1 MSEPQILSR
10 GPVGATRSPIGA
22 TLRRLALPV
31 LGTAVVLAGIALT
44 SSSWTAWL
52 GDASVQTTDDAVIQ
66 ADISHL
72 AARIAGNVLRM
83 GVTDYQRVHAGDLL
97 VEIDPADF
105 QAQVAQAEATLA
117 GAVAALANLENQKAL
132 QEAAIATAVA
142 QRDAALA
149 QQVVTQKERDRQVAL
164 LTGGVAG
171 TRQLVEQATAAFGK
185 AMADLHAAEAV
196 IVAQRR
202 QLDVLNGQ
210 GAQLLAAKQAA
221 EAALQTAQLQLSYTR
236 IVAPYDGMVGARQV
250 QVGNY
255 VTPGTALIPLVPLP
269 LVYVMANYRET
280 QLTHIAIGQ
289 PAEVTV
295 DMFPGVVL
303 RGHVDRTSPASG
315 STFSLL
321 PPDNAT
327 GNFTKVVQRIPVR
340 IALDPDQPLIDRLR
354 PGSSVVASIRIRKD
368 GVEPTPSVPGR

>member
-1 MSEPQILSR
+1 MS
-10 GPVGATRSPIGA
+10 ATSFVKSPTVGA
-22 TLRRLALPV
+22 TLRRLVLPV
-31 LGTAVVLAGIALT
+31 LGTVVVLAGVT
-44 SSSWTAWL
+44 MVSSHWTTWL
-52 GDASVQTTDDAVIQ
+52 GDETVQTTDDASIQ
-66 ADISHL
+66 ANISHL
-72 AARIAGNVLRM
+72 SARVAGNILRL

-105 QAQVAQAEATLA
+105 QAAVAQAEAALA
-117 GAVAALANLENQKAL
+117 GATATLQNLQNQKSL

-142 QRDAALA
+142 QRDAAEA
-149 QQVVTQKERDRQVAL
+149 QRVVTQKERDRQVTL
-164 LTGGVAG
+164 LGGGIAG
-171 TRQLVEQATAAFGK
+171 TRQLVEQATAAYDK
-185 AMADLHAAEAV
+185 AMADLHAAEAA

-210 GAQLLAAKQAA
+210 GAQLLAAQQAA
-221 EAALQTAQLQLSYTR
+221 AAALQTARLQLGYTR

-250 QVGNY
+250 QLGDY

-269 LVYVMANYRET
+269 LVYITANYRET
-280 QLTHIAIGQ
+280 QLTHIEVGQ
-289 PAEVTV
+289 RAEVTV
-295 DMFPGVVL
+295 DMFPGAVL
-303 RGHVDRTSPASG
+303 RGRVDRLAPASG

-354 PGSSVVASIRIRKD
+354 PGSSVVASIHVREATVAPDR
-368 GVEPTPSVPGR
+368 